1 MTAWWEPGWGW
12 SDETGSVGVAGKK
25 GPAPAQAG
33 FRTSHFRAVF
43 ALPGGGGIWSVQW
56 WIRERVRG

>member
-1 MTAWWEPGWGW
+1 MTAWVG
-12 SDETGSVGVAGKK
+12 TGLGLVRRNRVRWVAGKK
-25 GPAPAQAG
+25 GPIPAQAG